1 VIPKFDDNGN
11 LPPGIH
17 HATLDEIEERFVYN
31 PRRRNLFKG
40 LEKLVEEFRK
50 ANCAR
55 LYLNGSFIT
64 NKELPND
71 YDACWDVENIRKSID
86 PLLLN
91 PFKQLAEIRTK
102 YKGDVFPRIPELLKG
117 IDHLDVFQKDID
129 VNLKGVIAIDLRQ
142 KK

>member
-1 VIPKFDDNGN
+1 MIPEFDDNGN

-17 HATLDEIEERFVYN
+17 LANLDEIEERFVYN
-31 PRRRNLFKG
+31 HHRRSLFEG
-40 LEKLVEEFRK
+40 LWVLIEELRK
-50 ANCAR
+50 ASCAR

-71 YDACWDVENIRKSID
+71 YDACWEVKNINQSID

-91 PFKQLAEIRTK
+91 PFKQLAEIKTK

-117 IDHLDVFQKDID
+117 IDHLKVFQQDID
-129 VNLKGVIAIDLRQ
+129 ANPKGIIAIELR
-142 KK
+142 